1 MGATVLPELPNI
13 IVILRRQPKNLVVTH
28 ATVPENNETLPPTA
42 AGARVPGVEAFIHG
56 LKL

>member
-28 ATVPENNETLPPTA
+28 ATVPENNGTLPPTA
-42 AGARVPGVEAFIHG
+42 AGARVPGGGAFNLP